1 MDDSPT
7 ARAIR
12 AAGPY
17 VKAGLAPL
25 LVEALLIAGFEVAP
39 PSIIEA
45 QLEVLLRRLSDPL
58 FQL

>member
-17 VKAGLAPL
+17 VKVGLAPL
-25 LVEALLIAGFEVAP
+25 LVEALLVAGVEVGP
-39 PSIIEA
+39 PSFIES
-45 QLEVLLRRLSDPL
+45 QLEELLGRLSDPL